1 MPNDTKDRR
10 DLTPEELAA
19 KEERFRSFFSTTAV
33 NLPEEMTRR
42 DSDLP
47 EEKQKR
53 KFGLFGRGR
62 EKTPEKEETKPLEM
76 PTGEVLLGADA
87 EPEEETDL
95 ELVLKPTAPQ
105 PAQELP
111 PKTVPEAGAMKKS
124 LPEPP
129 LHQPEPPL
137 KNPKNAPEILLPQE
151 QQEQQEMARLKA
163 MINDMSG
170 VKPEKKPA
178 AKKEP
183 PKQEAAKLGAVFAA
197 ARETP
202 AEAAEKA
209 AAPAAAP
216 QAAKPDPEP
225 PVKTKAPAF
234 FGTPEDEKK
243 PEAPAAP
250 AG

>member
-95 ELVLKPTAPQ
+95 ELVLKPTA
-105 PAQELP
+105 E
-111 PKTVPEAGAMKKS
+111 PEAAPM
-124 LPEPP
+124 
-129 LHQPEPPL
+129 LHQQARQERRRSRRRNCPQKL
-137 KNPKNAPEILLPQE
+137 CRRQE
-151 QQEQQEMARLKA
+151 Q
-163 MINDMSG
+163 
-170 VKPEKKPA
+170 
-178 AKKEP
+178 
-183 PKQEAAKLGAVFAA
+183 
-197 ARETP
+197 
-202 AEAAEKA
+202 
-209 AAPAAAP
+209 
-216 QAAKPDPEP
+216 
-225 PVKTKAPAF
+225 
-234 FGTPEDEKK
+234 
-243 PEAPAAP
+243 
-250 AG
+250 